1 MKIEIKEY
9 DMCFPDVDWDKIDDR
24 KLSSGIKVSNPFQG
38 KKAFSITDASDMY
51 SIPSGKVLSDNN
63 HKYEGIDLPVLLKKD
78 DNSETIMI
86 IGESPVR
93 RAKKM
98 WEEGLYF
105 GTPFAVA
112 CKEGTPP
119 QSDIYK
125 FIFCRL
131 LEEGYNV
138 YITDAVKI
146 WHKGMKREDF
156 IGSIDEE
163 ILKNEI
169 ENIKPHLKV
178 AWGETART
186 ACYNIYKDKN
196 CYFHQTHPVNSNWDR
211 WKVKMLKEAV
221 KKGNGIGCEYVNDPD
236 SDKKKTQ
243 QYLAQFIAKEIL
255 NEAKN
260 RPIKTAP

>member
-24 KLSSGIKVSNPFQG
+24 KLSYGIKVSNPFKG
-38 KKAFSITDASDMY
+38 KKAFSITDTSDMY
-51 SIPSGKVLSDNN
+51 SAPSNKVLYDISDNK

-78 DNSETIMI
+78 DNSEIIMI

-93 RAKKM
+93 RATKK
-98 WEEGLYF
+98 WKEGLYF

-112 CKEGTPP
+112 CNEGTPP

-156 IGSIDEE
+156 IGSIDKE

-169 ENIKPHLKV
+169 DNINPHLVV

-186 ACYNIYKDKN
+186 ACYNIYKDKK

-243 QYLAQFIAKEIL
+243 QYLAQFIAEEIL
-255 NEAKN
+255 NKAKG
-260 RPIKTAP
+260 AGL

>member
-9 DMCFPDVDWDKIDDR
+9 DMEFPDVEWDKIDKD
-24 KLSSGIKVSNPFQG
+24 KLSSDIIVFNPFKG
-38 KKAFSITDASDMY
+38 KKAFSITNTSDMY
-51 SIPSGKVLSDNN
+51 SGPLKNVLSDNN
-63 HKYEGIDLPVLLKKD
+63 HKFEGIDLPALLKKD
-78 DNSETIMI
+78 DKSKTIMI

-93 RAKKM
+93 RATKK
-98 WEEGLYF
+98 WKEGLYF

-131 LEEGYNV
+131 LDEGYSV

-146 WHKGMKREDF
+146 WHNGLKREDF
-156 IGSIDEE
+156 IGIIDEE
-163 ILKNEI
+163 ILRSEI
-169 ENIKPHLKV
+169 ENINPHFIV

-186 ACYNIYKDKN
+186 ACYNIYKGDEK

-211 WKVKMLKEAV
+211 WKVKMLVEAV
-221 KKGNGIGCEYVNDPD
+221 LEGKGIGCEYAKDEEL
-236 SDKKKTQ
+236 DKKKTP
-243 QYLAQFIAKEIL
+243 QYLAQFIAEEIL
-255 NEAKN
+255 NKAKG
-260 RPIKTAP
+260 AGL